1 MKNFIKK
8 FVIVFILMNLAL
20 TIQMAV
26 ASADNGTVPPP
37 KPGAVLTPLQ
47 LLQAVG
53 EKTCLPSYIV
63 GGSSACGTSTSG
75 QHPDAIPDVLA
86 PGGAIVISPIYF
98 AIDMF
103 RYVVSTI
110 AFIVVVIAA
119 IKLVSY
125 SSEEEAT
132 KAKNTL
138 LVGILGLIIIQL
150 ADPIVK
156 KMFFGEQGEAFEDL
170 ATAEFFAEETVSQ
183 VRGIIGFIQYFL
195 GAVAV
200 LTIVIRGFA
209 LISTGG
215 DEEAMTRAK
224 KHIMYGLAGLAIV
237 GLSEIVVR
245 GVIFPE
251 AGAKLPDVATGR
263 LIIVK
268 VTNFLASFISILAFA
283 ALFYAGYRY
292 VTAGGNEEVS
302 EKVKKTMLGAV
313 IALGL
318 ALAAFAIVNTFVTLD
333 QTVGPAATAIPE

>member
-8 FVIVFILMNLAL
+8 FVVVFILMNLAL

-26 ASADNGTVPPP
+26 ANAGPTTPP
-37 KPGAVLTPLQ
+37 KPGAVLSPLQ
-47 LLQAVG
+47 FLQKVG
-53 EKTCLPSYIV
+53 EATKLPSYVV
-63 GGSSACGTSTSG
+63 GSPTGGASG
-75 QHPDAIPDVLA
+75 QHPDAIPDALA
-86 PGGAIVISPIYF
+86 PGGAIVVSPIYF

-103 RYVVSTI
+103 RYVTSTI

-138 LVGILGLIIIQL
+138 LLGLLGLIIIQL

-183 VRGIIGFIQYFL
+183 LRGIIGFIQYFL

-209 LISTGG
+209 LIAGGG

-224 KHIMYGLAGLAIV
+224 KHIFYGLAGLAIV

-251 AGAKLPDVATGR
+251 AGKKLPDVPLGR

-268 VTNFLASFISILAFA
+268 GTNFLASFISILAFA

-292 VTAGGNEEVS
+292 VTAGGNEEVT
-302 EKVKKTMLGAV
+302 EKVKKTMLGAIV
-313 IALGL
+313 ALGL

-333 QTVGPAATAIPE
+333 QTVGPAAAGT

>member
-26 ASADNGTVPPP
+26 ANADNGAVPAP
-37 KPGAVLTPLQ
+37 KPGAILSPLEF
-47 LLQAVG
+47 LQKVG
-53 EKTCLPSYIV
+53 EATCLPSYVV
-63 GGSSACGTSTSG
+63 GGSSTCGTSG
-75 QHPDAIPDVLA
+75 QHPDAIPDALS

-110 AFIVVVIAA
+110 AFIVVIIAA

-170 ATAEFFAEETVSQ
+170 ATAQFFAEETVSQ

-209 LISTGG
+209 LVAGGG

-268 VTNFLASFISILAFA
+268 VTNFLASFISILSFA

-292 VTAGGNEEVS
+292 VTAGGNEEVT

-313 IALGL
+313 VALGL

-333 QTVGPAATAIPE
+333 QTVGPASQPTAEN